1 MKKSILLATAAV
13 VALNVTAPAFAE
25 TKYSWE
31 DTIAKAMAFELETG
45 RKGGWVRGAHTN
57 KSFKALHG
65 NSGYV
70 FGNVLGNDV
79 ILPYITDITAISAA
93 AKEASKPII
102 VASTEWILPS
112 NPMLCE
118 VASQAGMTCGSFTEL
133 FYRNSTLDAEGN
145 VDVNG
150 SIVKL
155 ETLQAQVVSYVESM
169 QLSVES
175 NNSDLITSLVEV
187 VEVLEV
193 DTDMNA
199 ETIAL
204 LEAQIEALE
213 ANQVISEESIAQLN
227 YDLDLKV
234 KYQIAL
240 SAALTDEK
248 AKNAY
253 LQGDYDAALVT
264 ISELEDRLVIANAR
278 LTQAFHVAQTE
289 QKVLNTEITEL
300 EATITSI
307 EGMLEAVKASKALL
321 QTNFDDQSKTLSDL
335 LVTHSA
341 VVAQVNGLIGQ
352 VKDLGEKLNTVTN
365 DLNTVTLN
373 SEAAVESFNTAL
385 GVYGF
390 EATTTD
396 LYKQIPLAIAH
407 ISGLWSDT
415 LAELAEA
422 KQSVVILEAEKAQ
435 FVKALAKA
443 NTDHAADIEA
453 LNDKFDA
460 KVAELVAANMT
471 ITNLNISIDELNE
484 DLEIANG
491 YTQSAV
497 DAFNTNAEAYGFS
510 ASKTDLYKEIPA
522 LIAHI
527 SGLWSAD
534 KIALT
539 NALEDVSNL
548 NVQLAG
554 TKEALAKT
562 IVDRDYYYGLIFDD
576 SGYLADISDLEADV
590 KGLKKE
596 LQTADNKIISLNNE
610 VESLTNSLGLAQA
623 AAKSFEASYDKYFD
637 LYTEA
642 NTSIFNLS
650 SAIDAVKVEIAD
662 VHSSLT
668 NASGVLTSGSSVTI
682 DFQGKSYTITAEA
695 QAQVV
700 SDFVSVDFSDIAG
713 PNNQAAALISAVDA
727 IEVNQVISVSAFVG
741 DTKADWSHYSDYEM
755 FSFGGT
761 FIKTEDG
768 FVKVEDHKQ
777 VAGSL
782 VEGND
787 YSDGQLS
794 ANSVD
799 VFDNN
804 SNGNG
809 SVTTLTKSHS
819 GVDFGFELGYAKF
832 RHDNTSTDLYGN
844 GNVVFTLESNAYHF
858 SLKSDDSNVAL
869 QFSGSTPSALAADL
883 GLLES
888 DGSGW
893 TTLFGH
899 INTLVAD
906 VAEAAYDQGFG
917 EGYEVGFTDG
927 FNTGYDQGFADG
939 VEGNYNK

>member
-1 MKKSILLATAAV
+1 MTKSILLTTAAV
-13 VALNVTAPAFAE
+13 VALSAASPVLSE

-31 DTIAKAMAFELETG
+31 DTIAKAMAFEIETG

-65 NSGYV
+65 NSGYI

-79 ILPYITDITAISAA
+79 ILPYITDINAISEA

-133 FYRNSTLDAEGN
+133 FYRNSTLDADGN

-193 DTDMNA
+193 DTNMNA

-204 LEAQIEALE
+204 LEAQIETLE

-278 LTQAFHVAQTE
+278 LVQAFDVAQSE
-289 QKVLNTEITEL
+289 QKVLDIEITEL
-300 EATITSI
+300 EATITSL
-307 EGMLEAVKASKALL
+307 EGMLESVKASKALL

-422 KQSVVILEAEKAQ
+422 KQSVAVLEAEKAQ
-435 FVKALAKA
+435 FVKAIAKA
-443 NTDHAADIEA
+443 NTDHADEIEA

-460 KVAELVAANMT
+460 KVAELDVANMT

-510 ASKTDLYKEIPA
+510 ASKTDLYQEIPA

-534 KIALT
+534 QKAL
-539 NALEDVSNL
+539 A
-548 NVQLAG
+548 NVTADLKLSETLLAG
-554 TKEALAKT
+554 KTIALAKT
-562 IVDRDYYYGLIFDD
+562 IVDRDNAIAQVKVLVEDV
-576 SGYLADISDLEADV
+576 SSLEADV
-590 KGLKKE
+590 KSAKKDLFDANTKITVLENDIKGLTQSLE
-596 LQTADNKIISLNNE
+596 LSN
-610 VESLTNSLGLAQA
+610 LA
-623 AAKSFEASYDKYFD
+623 KDSFEASYEKYLG
-637 LYTEA
+637 LYIEA
-642 NTSIFNLS
+642 NDSLIKLATQVE
-650 SAIDAVKVEIAD
+650 AHKVELGSL
-662 VHSSLT
+662 VSSLEAAQGT
-668 NASGVLTSGSSVTI
+668 LASGSSVTFEI
-682 DFQGKSYTITAEA
+682 QGETYTITAEA
-695 QAQVV
+695 QAPVV
-700 SDFVSVDFSDIAG
+700 SNVIEADFADIAG
-713 PNNQAAALISAVDA
+713 PNNKKVALIEA
-727 IEVNQVISVSAFVG
+727 IDNVEVNQVISI
-741 DTKADWSHYSDYEM
+741 TKLDGADWSNTPDYEQ
-755 FSFGGT
+755 FKVGGT
-761 FIKTEDG
+761 FIMTEDG
-768 FVKVEDHKQ
+768 LVKVEGHAN
-777 VAGSL
+777 VAQLTIGDDVGTYVKGS
-782 VEGND
+782 E
-787 YSDGQLS
+787 
-794 ANSVD
+794 
-799 VFDNN
+799 
-804 SNGNG
+804 
-809 SVTTLTKSHS
+809 SVT
-819 GVDFGFELGYAKF
+819 
-832 RHDNTSTDLYGN
+832 HDNGITSTTIDKSYDGVTTQNHGYIELKTEVQQTTFLDIDFALPAYTSYRFSIN
-844 GNVVFTLESNAYHF
+844 SSSADALSFNVGSISEISSKLELHTEAGF
-858 SLKSDDSNVAL
+858 
-869 QFSGSTPSALAADL
+869 L
-883 GLLES
+883 GFL
-888 DGSGW
+888 
-893 TTLFGH
+893 GH
-899 INTLVAD
+899 ISAIVDD
-906 VAEAAYDQGFG
+906 VAEASYDKGFG
-917 EGYEVGFTDG
+917 DGYEVGYSD
-927 FNTGYDQGFADG
+927 GYDQGFVDG